1 MSDNDRVAYLT
12 GDTRARLD
20 ATERAEL
27 DELRLV
33 LAEPAVWVEPD
44 PALQERIVDAI
55 TAAAA
60 VAPLRP
66 AADDLAGRRRSRR
79 IRYTIIGAAAAAAL
93 AFAGIALGAAGHHSR
108 PTEFAASLTGT
119 ELAPGASGH
128 VTLIQTAGGWKI
140 RLRATGLPRLDNGT
154 YYEAW
159 LKDAAGKLVAI
170 GTFNEPTD
178 VTLWAGVAPSN
189 YPTLTITRQRA
200 DGNAA
205 SSGQRVL
212 VGTTHRTH

>member
-33 LAEPAVWVEPD
+33 LTEPAVWVEPD

-55 TAAAA
+55 TAAA

-66 AADDLAGRRRSRR
+66 AADDLARRRRSRR

-93 AFAGIALGAAGHHSR
+93 AFAGIALGTAGHHSR

-119 ELAPGASGH
+119 ELAPGASGQ
-128 VTLIQTAGGWKI
+128 VTLTQTAGGWKI

-170 GTFNEPTD
+170 GTFNEPND

-189 YPTLTITRQRA
+189 FPTLTITRQRA